1 MARAAA
7 ETARVEAPVAAAA
20 QSAKMKAAVPV
31 REESVVVAVTVYA
44 VAFLVPAGKQMSLEA
59 MAVAASVV

>member
-7 ETARVEAPVAAAA
+7 ETARVEAPVGAAA
-20 QSAKMKAAVPV
+20 QSAKMKPDLAVRP
-31 REESVVVAVTVYA
+31 ESPGSAVTVYA